1 MCRLLTLALAVLVT
15 ASVAQ
20 AVPVM
25 DLRVDFNNAAAS
37 PGTGWNTVAS
47 TATDLALVDFNTG
60 VATAVTLTT
69 SASPATYNWSKATTT
84 NHWIAENEGP
94 SWLDESKNAAKDH
107 IYLGWNIAG
116 YLTFKNLDPTQL
128 YTIEIISSFNGT
140 YTAALPFYVNGANKQ
155 TWNPKTQGYDTGGWL
170 TWTDIAPDANNQIV
184 VQVADTGG
192 HAYNAYVNAIRITA
206 VPEPATLALLAL
218 GGLLAVRRRHA

>member
-1 MCRLLTLALAVLVT
+1 ICRYAFVLAGNFLAADRQNGAPIARESLQGKVDWACCPQSVAIFCSLGATGRNAMCRLLTLALAVLVT

-69 SASPATYNWSKATTT
+69 SASPAT
-84 NHWIAENEGP
+84 
-94 SWLDESKNAAKDH
+94 
-107 IYLGWNIAG
+107 
-116 YLTFKNLDPTQL
+116 
-128 YTIEIISSFNGT
+128 
-140 YTAALPFYVNGANKQ
+140 
-155 TWNPKTQGYDTGGWL
+155 
-170 TWTDIAPDANNQIV
+170 
-184 VQVADTGG
+184 
-192 HAYNAYVNAIRITA
+192 
-206 VPEPATLALLAL
+206 
-218 GGLLAVRRRHA
+218 